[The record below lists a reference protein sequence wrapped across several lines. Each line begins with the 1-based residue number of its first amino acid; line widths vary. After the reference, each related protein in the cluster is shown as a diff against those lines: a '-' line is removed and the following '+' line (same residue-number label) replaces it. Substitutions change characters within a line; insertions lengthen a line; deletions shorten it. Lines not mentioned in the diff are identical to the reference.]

1 MFSAMQCAQ
10 PKQYWAASCRDYRK
24 TRATFVGRMRC
35 TFVLVYTLHDDL
47 ADAPVSLNRR
57 GGQFGRNDVLKQ
69 PGSVKEG
76 HVRWPRRG

>member
-1 MFSAMQCAQ
+1 M
-10 PKQYWAASCRDYRK
+10 
-24 TRATFVGRMRC
+24 GRMRC

-57 GGQFGRNDVLKQ
+57 GGQFGRNGVPKQ

>member
-1 MFSAMQCAQ
+1 M
-10 PKQYWAASCRDYRK
+10 
-24 TRATFVGRMRC
+24 GRMRC

-76 HVRWPRRG
+76 HVRWPRRGWHGQLRVQSGVDTA